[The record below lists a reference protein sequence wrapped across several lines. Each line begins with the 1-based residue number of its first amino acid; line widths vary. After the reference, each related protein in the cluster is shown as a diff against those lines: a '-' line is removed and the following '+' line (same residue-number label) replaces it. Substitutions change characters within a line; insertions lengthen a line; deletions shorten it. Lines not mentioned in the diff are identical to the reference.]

1 MIILTGASGGLG
13 KKIYKHFEKSEPIIG
28 LTNSKSL
35 TPSFFGINEKVDL
48 TNPKEI
54 EKFVKNYKNK
64 IRNLTL
70 INMAVISK
78 DGLLANYPTNQILET
93 FSINVFSNIKLVQT
107 LLPIMI
113 SQRFGR
119 IIHVSSIVGQQG
131 LVGAGIYAASKT
143 ALNGYSQT
151 LAKEYARFQIT
162 SNILS
167 LGYFEGGLLEKL
179 GETFSKSIL
188 KKIPAKRFGK
198 SEDIL
203 SAIKFL
209 RDCEYINGE
218 NINLHGGL

>member
-13 KKIYKHFEKSEPIIG
+13 KKIYKHLEKSEPIIG

-35 TPSFFGINEKVDL
+35 APSFFGINEKVDL

-151 LAKEYARFQIT
+151 LAKEYARFGIT

-198 SEDIL
+198 SKDIL

-209 RDCEYINGE
+209 RECEYINGE

>member
-1 MIILTGASGGLG
+1 
-13 KKIYKHFEKSEPIIG
+13 
-28 LTNSKSL
+28 
-35 TPSFFGINEKVDL
+35 
-48 TNPKEI
+48 
-54 EKFVKNYKNK
+54 
-64 IRNLTL
+64 
-70 INMAVISK
+70 
-78 DGLLANYPTNQILET
+78 
-93 FSINVFSNIKLVQT
+93 
-107 LLPIMI
+107 MI

-167 LGYFEGGLLEKL
+167 LGYFEGGLLKKL

-198 SEDIL
+198 SKDIL

-209 RDCEYINGE
+209 RECEYINGE